1 VKALQGVDGHVE
13 WVEAERPACDAGQV
27 RIRVAAAGLNR
38 ADLLQMKGLY
48 PPPPGASPYMGLECA
63 GVVEEVGAG
72 ADWRVG
78 DRVCALLAS
87 GAMAEEVVVD
97 ARHVLPVPE
106 GLSLHEAAALPEV
119 YATAWLNI
127 FQLGGVKAGEKVLVH
142 AGASGV
148 GSAAIQLCK
157 AFGSPVWVSVGSPD
171 RLAYCEALGA
181 AGGVVRNENLDALE
195 GFGPFDVILDP
206 VGASYGELNLKLLA
220 RDGRWVIIGLMG
232 GRKFELDLAQVLGK
246 RLEITG
252 STLRNRDDGFKAELL
267 RELQQQVWPLFAEGR
282 LSPQLVDTYPVEFAQ
297 AAYAELETNQVSG
310 KLVMVI
316 DPSQACAAKGA
327 QSTPKAFKTS
337 SESAIHWSGH
347 ARAAPHPGSPHA
359 GDLPSAT
366 TASHCANRN
375 RNSPPPGFPVPD
387 PATPATG

>member
-1 VKALQGVDGHVE
+1 MKALQGEDGHVE
-13 WVEAERPACDAGQV
+13 WVEAERPALDAGQV

-63 GVVEEVGAG
+63 GVIAEVGPG

-78 DRVCALLAS
+78 ERVCALLAS

-106 GLSLHEAAALPEV
+106 GLSLQEAAALPEV

-127 FQLGGVKAGEKVLVH
+127 FQLGAVKAGEKVLVH

-157 AFGSPVWVSVGSPD
+157 AFGNPVYVSVGSQD
-171 RLAYCEALGA
+171 RLAYCQALGA
-181 AGGVVRNENLDALE
+181 AGGVVRNENLEALE
-195 GFGPFDVILDP
+195 GLGPFDVILDP
-206 VGASYGELNLKLLA
+206 VGASYGALNLQLLA

-232 GRKFELDLAQVLGK
+232 GRKFELDLALVLGK

-267 RELQQQVWPLFAEGR
+267 RELLQQVWPLFAEGR
-282 LSPQLVDTYPVEFAQ
+282 LSPQLVDTYPVAFAQ
-297 AAYAELETNQVSG
+297 AAYAALESNQVSG

-316 DPSQACAAKGA
+316 D
-327 QSTPKAFKTS
+327 S
-337 SESAIHWSGH
+337 S
-347 ARAAPHPGSPHA
+347 
-359 GDLPSAT
+359 L
-366 TASHCANRN
+366 
-375 RNSPPPGFPVPD
+375 V
-387 PATPATG
+387 

>member
-1 VKALQGVDGHVE
+1 MKALQGVDGHVE
-13 WVEAERPACDAGQV
+13 WVETTSPTCDVGQV

-38 ADLLQMKGLY
+38 ADLLQRAGLY
-48 PPPPGASPYMGLECA
+48 PPPPGASEFLGLECA
-63 GVVEEVGAG
+63 GVISEVGAG
-72 ADWRVG
+72 VSWQVG
-78 DRVCALLAS
+78 DRVCALLA
-87 GAMAEEVVVD
+87 GGGMAEEVVVD

-106 GLSLHEAAALPEV
+106 GLSLQQAAAIPEV
-119 YATAWLNI
+119 YATAWLNL
-127 FQLGGVKAGEKVLVH
+127 FQLGGLKPGEKVLLH

-157 AFGSPVWVSVGSPD
+157 AFGSPSWVSVGSAE
-171 RLAYCEALGA
+171 RLAYCQALGA
-181 AGGVVRNENLDALE
+181 SGGVVRGDDIEALND
-195 GFGPFDVILDP
+195 FAPFDVILDP
-206 VGASYGELNLKLLA
+206 VGANYAALNLKLLA

-267 RELQQQVWPLFAEGR
+267 SELQQQVWPLFAEGR

-316 DPSQACAAKGA
+316 D
-327 QSTPKAFKTS
+327 
-337 SESAIHWSGH
+337 
-347 ARAAPHPGSPHA
+347 
-359 GDLPSAT
+359 
-366 TASHCANRN
+366 ASL
-375 RNSPPPGFPVPD
+375 V
-387 PATPATG
+387 